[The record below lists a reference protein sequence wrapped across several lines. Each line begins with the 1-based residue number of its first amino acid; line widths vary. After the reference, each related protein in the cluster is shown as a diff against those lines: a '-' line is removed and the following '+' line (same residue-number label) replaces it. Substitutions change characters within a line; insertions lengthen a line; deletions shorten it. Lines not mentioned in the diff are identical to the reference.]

1 MTESTNKEWES
12 KPYKGAYK
20 EEVYSDAPDEEE
32 ESEAETNTEE
42 ATSFMK
48 EDTSKPKHNYK
59 KRYDDLKKHYD
70 AKLNEFKKEK
80 EELLAKFKENKSD
93 VVFSDNEELSRF
105 REDYPDVYRAMH
117 TISQQ
122 QAEERVEFLRNE
134 VEALKEKE
142 TRLIQEQARDSLL
155 TAHPD
160 FLDIKETDE
169 FLEWLEEQPSSIS
182 DGITKNNTDAK
193 WAIRVL
199 DFYKTDKGLVKK
211 QTKRSNTKAAEYI
224 PTKDKPVA
232 SSKNERIWSLSEI
245 GKLKAHEFEKL
256 EAEIDAAVREGRVQP

>member
-1 MTESTNKEWES
+1 MTESKNKEWES

-70 AKLNEFKKEK
+70 AKLDEFKKEK
-80 EELLAKFKENKSD
+80 EELLAKIKENKSD
-93 VVFSDNEELSRF
+93 VVFSGSEELARF

-122 QAEERVEFLRNE
+122 QAEERVEFLRSE

-142 TRLIQEQARDSLL
+142 IRLIQEQARDSLL

-160 FLDIKETDE
+160 FLDLKETDE

-199 DFYKTDKGLVKK
+199 DLYKTDKGLVKK